1 MKQQVKQILGLSLF
15 AGACMAVGMGLSRP
29 WAARAAEDKPV
40 TVEAKGM
47 EFLPPVADVAAKLNP
62 TVVSVRNTTFVKARR
77 RMEGVPDDFFHFF
90 FGPQGPQGPQ
100 GQRRPRGGEDDV
112 ERMVGGG
119 SGVIISPNG
128 EILTNYHVI
137 DSPRDSEATEIQ
149 VKTSDGKS
157 HKATV
162 LGKDRELDIALLK
175 IEGSHLPYAALGNSD
190 AARVGEW
197 VVAIGNP
204 LGLDHTVTAGIL
216 SAKGRNILGGIQSFL
231 QTDAAINLGNSG
243 GPLLNLKG
251 EIIGINTMI
260 RADGQNIGFAVPVNK
275 VRKVLPDL
283 RSGKPVKRGF
293 LGVTPQELDRT
304 FQESLGAKDGVVVGD
319 LTAGQAAD
327 KAGVKRLDVIT
338 AVDGQRVGSPDDLVS
353 IISGHRAGES
363 VKLAIIREGKAKEI
377 SVVLGDRKDLPTGA
391 AGDEDERDSTGADK
405 DPKAAPGEG
414 KNVNLEKDYGF
425 RVEALNQ
432 ATRQKYGIAAD
443 RKGVV
448 VSFVSVRSDAAEK
461 GLREGM
467 VITAVGTR
475 EVEALDSFHAEVR
488 KAGSKP
494 LLLLVKDGRGNQ
506 QITLAI
512 PHR

>member
-1 MKQQVKQILGLSLF
+1 MKHQVKQILGLSLF
-15 AGACMAVGMGLSRP
+15 AGACMAVGMGLSHR
-29 WAARAAEDKPV
+29 WVARAAEDRPV
-40 TVEAKGM
+40 TVEAKGQDL
-47 EFLPPVADVAAKLNP
+47 LPPVAAVAEKLNP

-77 RMEGVPDDFFHFF
+77 QMNGMPDDFFHFF
-90 FGPQGPQGPQ
+90 FGPQGPQNPQ

-119 SGVIISPNG
+119 SGVIVSADG

-137 DSPRDSEATEIQ
+137 DSPRESESTEIQ
-149 VKTSDGKS
+149 VRTNDGRT

-162 LGKDRELDIALLK
+162 LGKDKELDIALLK
-175 IEGSHLPYAALGNSD
+175 IEGAHLPYAALGNSD
-190 AARVGEW
+190 AAKVGEW

-243 GPLLNLKG
+243 GPLLNLRG
-251 EIIGINTMI
+251 EVIGINTMI

-275 VRKVLPDL
+275 VKRILADL

-304 FQESLGAKDGVVVGD
+304 FQESLGVKEGVVVGD

-327 KAGVKRLDVIT
+327 KAGIKRLDVIT
-338 AVDGQRVGSPDDLVS
+338 AVDGQRIGSPDELVS
-353 IISGHRAGES
+353 SISGRRAGET
-363 VKLAIIREGKAKEI
+363 VKLSVVRDGKPREL
-377 SVVLGDRKDLPTGA
+377 SVVLGDRRDLPNA
-391 AGDEDERDSTGADK
+391 AGGSDEDR
-405 DPKAAPGEG
+405 DPKGDDRGEKG
-414 KNVNLEKDYGF
+414 SSTESRGVNLEKEYGF
-425 RVEALNQ
+425 RVEPITPASRQ
-432 ATRQKYGIAAD
+432 AYGLAAD

-448 VSFVSVRSDAAEK
+448 VAFVSVRSEAAEK

-467 VITAVGTR
+467 VIAAVGTR
-475 EVEALDSFHAEVR
+475 EVEGLGDFYAEVR
-488 KAGSKP
+488 KAGGKP
-494 LLLLVKDGRGNQ
+494 LLLLVRDGRGSQ
-506 QITLAI
+506 QVTLAV

>member
-1 MKQQVKQILGLSLF
+1 
-15 AGACMAVGMGLSRP
+15 MAVGMGLSSR
-29 WAARAAEDKPV
+29 WVARAAEDKPV
-40 TVEAKGM
+40 SVDAKGM
-47 EFLPPVADVAAKLNP
+47 EFLPPIAEVAGRLNP

-77 RMEGVPDDFFHFF
+77 RMDNVPDDFFHFF

-100 GQRRPRGGEDDV
+100 GQRRPRGSEDDV

-137 DSPRDSEATEIQ
+137 DSPRESESTEIQ

-162 LGKDRELDIALLK
+162 LGKDKELDIALLK
-175 IEGSHLPYAALGNSD
+175 IEANHLPYAALGNSD
-190 AARVGEW
+190 AAKVGEW

-251 EIIGINTMI
+251 EVVGINTMI

-275 VRKVLPDL
+275 VKRVLPDL

-293 LGVTPQELDRT
+293 LGVTPQELDHN
-304 FQESLGAKDGVVVGD
+304 FQESLGVKEGVVVGD
-319 LTAGQAAD
+319 LTSGQAAD
-327 KAGVKRLDVIT
+327 KAGLKRLDVVT
-338 AVDGQRVGSPDDLVS
+338 AVDGQKIATPDELVS
-353 IISGHRAGES
+353 VISGRRAGDT
-363 VKLAIIREGKAKEI
+363 VKLTIVREGKTREI
-377 SVVLGDRKDLPTGA
+377 GVVLGDRKDLPTGA
-391 AGDEDERDSTGADK
+391 GADDDGRESSGEGQ
-405 DPKAAPGEG
+405 DPKAGPGESRS
-414 KNVNLEKDYGF
+414 VNLEKDYGF
-425 RVEALNQ
+425 RVEPLSPIS
-432 ATRQKYGIAAD
+432 RQKYGIAAD

-448 VSFVSVRSDAAEK
+448 VSFVSVRSEAAEK
-461 GLREGM
+461 GLREGV
-467 VITAVGTR
+467 VIAAVGTR
-475 EVEALDSFHAEVR
+475 EVEGLADFYAEVR
-488 KAGSKP
+488 KAGAKP
-494 LLLLVKDGRGNQ
+494 LLLLVRDGRGNQ
-506 QITLAI
+506 QFTLAI

>member
-1 MKQQVKQILGLSLF
+1 MKHQVKQILGLSLF
-15 AGACMAVGMGLSRP
+15 AGACMAVGMGLSHR
-29 WAARAAEDKPV
+29 WVARAAEDRPV
-40 TVEAKGM
+40 SVDARGQD
-47 EFLPPVADVAAKLNP
+47 FLPPVAAVAEKLNP

-77 RMEGVPDDFFHFF
+77 QMNGAPDDFFHFF
-90 FGPQGPQGPQ
+90 FGPQGPQNPQ

-119 SGVIISPNG
+119 SGVIVSPDG

-162 LGKDRELDIALLK
+162 LGKDKELDIALLK
-175 IEGSHLPYAALGNSD
+175 IEGAHLPYAALGDSD

-243 GPLLNLKG
+243 GPLLNLRG
-251 EIIGINTMI
+251 EVIGINTMI

-275 VRKVLPDL
+275 VRKILADL

-304 FQESLGAKDGVVVGD
+304 FQESLGAKEGVVVGD

-338 AVDGQRVGSPDDLVS
+338 AVDGQRIASPDELVAL
-353 IISGHRAGES
+353 ISGRRAGETVRLS
-363 VKLAIIREGKAKEI
+363 VVREGKPREI
-377 SVVLGDRKDLPTGA
+377 PVVLGDRRDLPA
-391 AGDEDERDSTGADK
+391 AGGAGEDDR
-405 DPKAAPGEG
+405 DPKGDDRDPKGANGESRG
-414 KNVNLEKDYGF
+414 VNLEKDYGF
-425 RVEALNQ
+425 RVEPITPA
-432 ATRQKYGIAAD
+432 ARQNYGIAAD
-443 RKGVV
+443 RKGVL
-448 VSFVSVRSDAAEK
+448 VSFVSVRSAAAEK

-467 VITAVGTR
+467 IISAVGTH
-475 EVEALDSFHAEVR
+475 EVEGLADFHAEVR
-488 KAGSKP
+488 KAGAKP
-494 LLLLVKDGRGNQ
+494 LLLLVRDGRGNQ
-506 QITLAI
+506 QVTLAI